1 MKKEALRRG
10 AEEEPISGTG
20 GIEEGSGVVS
30 TRTCWLN
37 LEDGF
42 IGGEEVDLLGLSRRH
57 GGCLAEGESK
67 AYAWLRV
74 QAWLADCRAQLDA
87 NEGRG

>member
-37 LEDGF
+37 LEEGKRMLVGD
-42 IGGEEVDLLGLSRRH
+42 
-57 GGCLAEGESK
+57 AE
-67 AYAWLRV
+67 
-74 QAWLADCRAQLDA
+74 ADWTD
-87 NEGRG
+87 